1 MPPRPTGRPDLREF
15 AMPMQPFQNIADLI
29 TNRGAQDRIADIEAL
44 RRDHPASDVIRIILG
59 GEPR

>member
-1 MPPRPTGRPDLREF
+1 
-15 AMPMQPFQNIADLI
+15 MPMQPFQNIADLI